1 MIKIPKNIHLLT
13 NSISKNYQ
21 LLYFQSS
28 GDNPTPVLI
37 AFSSEEKA
45 KKWIARFEVDFE
57 TWDIR
62 TVFAIFLI
70 RKMTEINFMI
80 LDPEPEQTEFSANQ
94 VISLSRTEKKANIYQ
109 FANFSPL
116 GWTLTYSEDK
126 SDS

>member
-1 MIKIPKNIHLLT
+1 MIKIPKQIHLLT
-13 NSISKNYQ
+13 NAITKNYQ

-28 GDNPTPVLI
+28 GGNPTPMII

-45 KKWIARFEVDFE
+45 KLWIAQFEMEFD
-57 TWDIR
+57 TLHIR

-70 RKMTEINFMI
+70 QKMTDINFMI
-80 LDPEPEQTEFSANQ
+80 LDPKPGQVEFTATQ
-94 VISLSRTEKKANIYQ
+94 VISLSRAKKKENTYQ